1 MPTAY
6 QGRAWLRVLG
16 HAVTGPLG
24 SPLPRLPLRVPADW
38 PGGVGHEGDASLGE
52 RGVPE
57 LCRVAPPEASENR
70 AAACWQP
77 SRARSTIFM
86 RLACPCVQCS
96 AKRTGWRCSWRGSY
110 RYPNSCGGTPPTRSG
125 GWARFGV
132 RCWTE
137 CSFSDA
143 GSCGRCWLRMPAL
156 TTATVRTRLGAGA
169 AGRAERFSGRA
180 GRETELLIRPV
191 GLLCR
196 VQYVTHNSGVL
207 GLDPAVGGAD
217 VQRRHGFDA

>member
-6 QGRAWLRVLG
+6 QDQAWLRVLG

-70 AAACWQP
+70 AAACWQL
-77 SRARSTIFM
+77 SRAAPRSSCAQPVLRAVFSKAD
-86 RLACPCVQCS
+86 RLAVFMAWVLPLPQLLRWDAAYAERWVGAVRREVLDRMLIFGRRQL
-96 AKRTGWRCSWRGSY
+96 
-110 RYPNSCGGTPPTRSG
+110 RS
-125 GWARFGV
+125 V
-132 RCWTE
+132 LVE
-137 CSFSDA
+137 NA
-143 GSCGRCWLRMPAL
+143 GP

-169 AGRAERFSGRA
+169 AGRAERSAVVPA
-180 GRETELLIRPV
+180 GRPSYSFDRSDCCV
-191 GLLCR
+191 GFS
-196 VQYVTHNSGVL
+196 T
-207 GLDPAVGGAD
+207 
-217 VQRRHGFDA
+217 

>member
-6 QGRAWLRVLG
+6 QGQAWLRVLG

-70 AAACWQP
+70 AAACWQL
-77 SRARSTIFM
+77 SRAAPRSSCAQPV
-86 RLACPCVQCS
+86 LACSVQQS
-96 AKRTGWRCSWRGSY
+96 GQAGGVHGVGLTATPTPAVGRRLRG
-110 RYPNSCGGTPPTRSG
+110 SG

>member
-6 QGRAWLRVLG
+6 QDQAWLRVLG

-70 AAACWQP
+70 TAACWQL

-86 RLACPCVQCS
+86 RSACPACSVQQS
-96 AKRTGWRCSWRGSY
+96 GQA
-110 RYPNSCGGTPPTRSG
+110 GGVHG
-125 GWARFGV
+125 
-132 RCWTE
+132 
-137 CSFSDA
+137 A
-143 GSCGRCWLRMPAL
+143 GL
-156 TTATVRTRLGAGA
+156 TATPT
-169 AGRAERFSGRA
+169 
-180 GRETELLIRPV
+180 
-191 GLLCR
+191 
-196 VQYVTHNSGVL
+196 
-207 GLDPAVGGAD
+207 PAVGRRLRGA
-217 VQRRHGFDA
+217 VGGRGSA

>member
-1 MPTAY
+1 MPTAC
-6 QGRAWLRVLG
+6 QDQAWLRVLG

-70 AAACWQP
+70 AAACWQL
-77 SRARSTIFM
+77 SRAAPRSSCAQPVLRAVFSKSY
-86 RLACPCVQCS
+86 RLAVFIAWVLPLPQLLRWDAAYAELWVGAVRREVLDRMLIFGRRQL
-96 AKRTGWRCSWRGSY
+96 
-110 RYPNSCGGTPPTRSG
+110 RSVL
-125 GWARFGV
+125 A
-132 RCWTE
+132 E
-137 CSFSDA
+137 NA
-143 GSCGRCWLRMPAL
+143 GPYNGHRPHAPWGRR
-156 TTATVRTRLGAGA
+156 

-196 VQYVTHNSGVL
+196 VQYVTHNSGVF

>member
-6 QGRAWLRVLG
+6 QDQAWLRVLG

-77 SRARSTIFM
+77 SRAAPRSSCAQPVLRAVFSKAD
-86 RLACPCVQCS
+86 RLAVFMAWVLPL
-96 AKRTGWRCSWRGSY
+96 
-110 RYPNSCGGTPPTRSG
+110 PNSCGGTPPTRSG
-125 GWARFGV
+125 GWVRFGV